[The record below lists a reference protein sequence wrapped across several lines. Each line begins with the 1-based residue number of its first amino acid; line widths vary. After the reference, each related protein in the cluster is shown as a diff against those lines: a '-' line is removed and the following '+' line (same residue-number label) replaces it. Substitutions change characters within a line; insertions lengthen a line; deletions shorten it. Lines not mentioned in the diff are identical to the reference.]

1 MGEIMSRGILTAVI
15 TPFHNDK
22 IDFKAFER
30 HLQNQIDAGISGI
43 IVSGSTGEAPVL
55 SKDEKCELFRIA
67 VEVVGDETEVI
78 AGTGSYSTRDSIDLG
93 KKAAQIGVD
102 GLLNVVP
109 YYNKPTQE
117 GLYQHFKAI
126 AAAVEPIPIYL
137 YNVPGRTVRDLLPET
152 VARLAEIENIT
163 HLKEA
168 SGSVARVR
176 ELVELAPTITLLSG
190 DDKTFFEGVLH
201 GMQGVI
207 SVASNLF
214 PQAMVRLW
222 RAYTADDVETATS
235 INTILEPIY
244 EFLFWEPNPMPVK
257 AAAAH
262 FGWIHNKLRLPL
274 VPMSARYE
282 AEMITLFEKTQTELE
297 PYLD

>member
-1 MGEIMSRGILTAVI
+1 MSRGILTAVI
-15 TPFHNDK
+15 TPFHDEK

-30 HLQNQIDAGISGI
+30 HLQNQVDAGVSGV

-55 SKDEKCELFRIA
+55 SKDEKCDLFRIA
-67 VEVVGDETEVI
+67 VEMVGDETEVI

-93 KKAAQIGVD
+93 QKAAEIGVD

-126 AAAVEPIPIYL
+126 AKAVDPMPIYL

-152 VARLAEIENIT
+152 VARLADIENIT

-168 SGSVARVR
+168 SGSVERVR

-190 DDKTFFEGVLH
+190 DDKTFFEGVLN

-222 RAYTADDVETATS
+222 QAYTADDAETATT
-235 INTILEPIY
+235 INKLLGPIY
-244 EFLFWEPNPMPVK
+244 EFLFWEPNPSPVK

-262 FGWIHNKLRLPL
+262 FGWIRNELRLPL
-274 VPMSARYE
+274 VPMSAKYE
-282 AEMITLFEKTQTELE
+282 ADMIKLLKKIRSELE